1 MAFEVDRFTS
11 ANWQPR
17 NLEIKVPGL
26 KDFFSDKSDPIWK
39 IRSLEGSEVAK
50 AKHARERN
58 TRLSANIEAISDA
71 LSGTRKKEKI
81 REGIVQL
88 IGNVEADSDTAW
100 RTELLI
106 QASIDPECDYHLAAV
121 LHKAKPEEYYH
132 ITNEI
137 IRLIGLGSEPEKLQP
152 SGGTKKS
159 KRR

>member
-1 MAFEVDRFTS
+1 MAFEVDKFIS
-11 ANWQPR
+11 ANWQTR
-17 NLEIKVPGL
+17 KLEISVPGL
-26 KDFFSDKSDPIWK
+26 KDWFSENGKPLWK
-39 IRSLEGSEVAK
+39 VRSLEGSEVAK

-71 LSGTRKKEKI
+71 LGGSKKKEKI
-81 REGIVQL
+81 RDGIVQL
-88 IGNVEADSDTAW
+88 IGNVEADADTAW
-100 RTELLI
+100 RTELLVL
-106 QASIDPECDYHLAAV
+106 ASVEPECDYHLAAV